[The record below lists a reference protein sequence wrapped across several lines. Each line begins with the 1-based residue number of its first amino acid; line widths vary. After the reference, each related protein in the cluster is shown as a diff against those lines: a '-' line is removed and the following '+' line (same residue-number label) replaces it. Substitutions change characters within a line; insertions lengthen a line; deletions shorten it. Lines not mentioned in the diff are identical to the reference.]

1 MSFRQLSLTNTIHL
15 RDFVDCVVDDPTR
28 TAPNYIEIQTDINIF
43 EEDHFYSSNVIVEPI
58 QTRIRAYVTQAERDL
73 YIPNAFFYADGRFTT
88 AVTSDDTLE
97 IIVHT
102 LSLMR
107 WVVLT
112 TDHLTTLNLHLSL
125 L

>member
-1 MSFRQLSLTNTIHL
+1 MSSRQLSLTNTIHL

-28 TAPNYIEIQTDINIF
+28 TAPKYIEIQTDINIF

-58 QTRIRAYVTQAERDL
+58 QTRIRAYVTQADRDL